1 VIDHAAPQA
10 WARSAGSYRLEMT
23 PAPNAARPLGALE
36 GVLVTEGSGGSTAVR
51 VDAKSV
57 APSAKEKP

>member
-1 VIDHAAPQA
+1 
-10 WARSAGSYRLEMT
+10 MT

-36 GVLVTEGSGGSTAVR
+36 GVLVIEGSGGSTAVR
-51 VDAKSV
+51 VDAKSA